1 MKLTDYIVCFLEEL
15 QIDTVFGY
23 IGGSVADLIHS
34 ICESKHVQYIQSYHE
49 HASKY
54 TAGILVTF
62 IFKQSL
68 KSSKTCHR
76 E

>member
-49 HASKY
+49 QASAFSADAY
-54 TAGILVTF
+54 AQVTG
-62 IFKQSL
+62 
-68 KSSKTCHR
+68 KTGVAV
-76 E
+76 